1 MCAAA
6 PAAATEDAAE
16 ADGAAAV
23 GGQRLDKWLWFARV
37 VKSRTLAAGL
47 VSGGK
52 VRVNR
57 QRVDKPSHWLKPG
70 DVVTVSV
77 GRKVRVLKVMAPG
90 VRRGPAAEASELFEE
105 LTPSLASPIAGA
117 GSARSPVLAHDA
129 CEQGGRDHGAGRPT
143 KRQRREIDKL
153 RGRR

>member
-1 MCAAA
+1 MSAAA
-6 PAAATEDAAE
+6 PASGHDDDE
-16 ADGAAAV
+16 DGAAAV
-23 GGQRLDKWLWFARV
+23 SEQRLDKWLWFARV

-77 GRKVRVLKVMAPG
+77 GRKVRVLKVRAPG
-90 VRRGPAAEASELFEE
+90 VRRGPAVEAGELFEE
-105 LTPSLASPIAGA
+105 LTPVGA
-117 GSARSPVLAHDA
+117 PSMRHAAPSGVAPAVGVREPGER
-129 CEQGGRDHGAGRPT
+129 EQGAGRPT
-143 KRQRREIDKL
+143 KRERRDIDKL